1 MVQSG
6 DAYRKKNRKRLQRFY
21 ERQKAKGKKRI
32 SLLLSANAYTKLRS
46 DRDNTGSTLNAIVE
60 KAILEYGSDS
70 NTVQVS
76 DDVSR
81 RLKAEK
87 DRTGMSSE
95 IIEAALNQ
103 RHGGQ
108 GVTQSRESETQ
119 PPAAVESADTGLSE
133 QAVNAIDDLVQS
145 IDRDQAADD
154 TDQDQAELAA
164 LDDLIPD
171 CTGRE
176 ITIEERDKYLLLVAD
191 ALPGRSNAQARVDLL
206 NKKKVPVSVKPATYG
221 GEWDRKKVTDN
232 LPHAKKRLGIK

>member
-21 ERQKAKGKKRI
+21 ERQKAEGKKRV

-60 KAILEYGSDS
+60 KALLEYGSDS

-76 DDVSR
+76 GDISR

-87 DRTGMSSE
+87 DRTGMSISE

-103 RHGGQ
+103 LYDGQ

-119 PPAAVESADTGLSE
+119 PPAAVESADSG
-133 QAVNAIDDLVQS
+133 
-145 IDRDQAADD
+145 
-154 TDQDQAELAA
+154 QDPE
-164 LDDLIPD
+164 
-171 CTGRE
+171 
-176 ITIEERDKYLLLVAD
+176 KSY
-191 ALPGRSNAQARVDLL
+191 
-206 NKKKVPVSVKPATYG
+206 
-221 GEWDRKKVTDN
+221 
-232 LPHAKKRLGIK
+232 